1 MSKLRS
7 FFGSILIVLFV
18 GGSTSSLTFG
28 DDATVGKPAD
38 DTQIQALVRD
48 RPALSSLVQK
58 DNAIWKWLETAFAYG
73 GDNYKIVWSNDHTVS
88 SFPTGSQSSSFPDFD
103 HVVTVKV
110 DGTFKEGPSI
120 GQPRPAEDMLVN
132 LVFELNNA
140 RHVPEKQR
148 ITRLVDTGG
157 ISRDDFMRESFRQE
171 FLAAGETEDFF
182 NAIWVP
188 FCKEKNLAVNPH
200 LWGVPVENTFQER
213 LAKYPPT
220 FWYPWGYY
228 GRVYDKHASG
238 ADDDF
243 RYGSLASVDIKTL
256 PAKAA
261 GGDADS
267 EEKMGVACLNGYTVP
282 QDYKAA
288 LDWFSK
294 ATAQGNI
301 FAEKHLAWIYD
312 NGVGVERN
320 NATATEWYLKAATA
334 GDASAEDITAARLEY
349 LAKSP
354 QDIATAVD
362 WYRKAALQGNTDAQ
376 DHYGYDLLEGHGLE
390 KNPKQGF
397 AYLLIAA
404 ARSGHAR
411 YAIAECYRRG
421 FFVKSDSVEAYRW
434 CLLAM
439 DIDQQAA
446 GLATQLKGE
455 LSPDQMTQATQEA
468 ANYRHFLN
476 DHDLQSDA
484 LSIRFASGAPVTVPF
499 EYVLH
504 DILIPVQLDGQ
515 ETKYLIVDTG
525 SDLTLLDEEAVAG
538 LKFNPNQYLGMGGNG
553 PDLGLTRTANGFQ
566 FSIAGL
572 TISGANVALLSDF
585 GLDQYLGHPVAGILG
600 YDILSRVVITIDY
613 ANETITFRKPGSF
626 KPDATTESV
635 PLFSKYNSPF
645 IQAEIGPE
653 ADTPKGWF
661 LVDTGDGYTVTL
673 TKVFQEANPQIMIE
687 PSVKT
692 GELGFGGVFYSQTG
706 KCPRIRLGKIEVAQP
721 IATLES
727 EKQGKWANLMGGTV
741 GDGILSR
748 FDATFDS
755 PDGMLFL
762 KPNARFS
769 EPFTYNDVGMGIKT
783 AKGDYHSFLV
793 FAIVPDSPAALSKF
807 QVGDQIVSIDKADA
821 ATMSLSDL
829 YEIIRKE
836 GMHHLAVV
844 RARGSKEIDL
854 KVIQNIK

>member
-7 FFGSILIVLFV
+7 FFGSILIVLVV

-28 DDATVGKPAD
+28 DDATIGEPAD
-38 DTQIQALVRD
+38 DAQIQALVRD

-58 DNAIWKWLETAFAYG
+58 DNSIWKWLETAFDFG
-73 GDNYKIVWSNDHTVS
+73 GGNYKIVWSNDHTVS
-88 SFPTGSQSSSFPDFD
+88 SFPTGSESSSFPDSD

-140 RHVPEKQR
+140 KHVPEKLR
-148 ITRLVDTGG
+148 IIRLVETGG
-157 ISRDDFMRESFRQE
+157 ISRDDFIRESFRQE

-188 FCKEKNLAVNPH
+188 FCKEKGLAVNPH

-243 RYGSLASVDIKTL
+243 RYGSLAYVEMKSL
-256 PAKAA
+256 PGKAES
-261 GGDADS
+261 GDADA

-282 QDYKAA
+282 QDYKGA

-294 ATAQGNI
+294 AAAQGNI

-312 NGVGVERN
+312 NGVGVESN

-354 QDIATAVD
+354 QDIATAVA

-390 KNPKQGF
+390 KNPKRGF

-404 ARSGHAR
+404 ARNGHAR

-421 FFVKSDSVEAYRW
+421 VFVKPDSVEAYRW

-455 LSPDQMTQATQEA
+455 LSPDQITQATQEA
-468 ANYRHFLN
+468 VNYRRFLN
-476 DHDLQSDA
+476 DHNLQTDA
-484 LSIRFASGAPVTVPF
+484 LSISFAGDAPVTVPF

-504 DILIPVQLDGQ
+504 DILIRVRLDGQ
-515 ETKYLIVDTG
+515 ETKYLMVDTG

-538 LKFNPNQYLGMGGNG
+538 LKFKANQYLGMGGNG
-553 PDLGLTRTANGFQ
+553 PDIGLTQT
-566 FSIAGL
+566 
-572 TISGANVALLSDF
+572 ANVALLSGF

-600 YDILSRVVITIDY
+600 YDILSHLIVTIDY
-613 ANETITFRKPGSF
+613 ASKTITFRKQGSF

-635 PLFSKYNSPF
+635 PLFSKGNSPF

-653 ADTPKGWF
+653 ADTPNGWF
-661 LVDTGDGYTVTL
+661 LADTGDGYTVTL
-673 TKVFQEANPQIMIE
+673 TKVFQEANPQITIE

-692 GELGFGGVFYSQTG
+692 GGLGFGGMFYSQTG
-706 KCPRIRLGKIEVAQP
+706 KCPRIRLGKIEVSQP

-755 PDGMLFL
+755 ADGMLFL

-793 FAIVPDSPAALSKF
+793 FAVVPDSPAALSKF
-807 QVGDQIVSIDKADA
+807 QVGDQITEVDQVKAG
-821 ATMSLSDL
+821 TMTLDDL
-829 YEIIRKE
+829 YEVLRKVGVHHLTIIRK
-836 GMHHLAVV
+836 GV
-844 RARGSKEIDL
+844 SQTFDL
-854 KVIQNIK
+854 NIVATIK